1 MPASSVLYFDHNA
14 TTPIHPAVTEEMAR
28 VSTVAWANPGS
39 RHREG
44 RRARQVLEDA
54 RERLAA
60 LLGASPQQVVWTSGG
75 TEANNLAILG
85 LARSERRV
93 AAILP
98 GEHPSLENP
107 VVLLTRRGWMRQDLP
122 IDSDGQLRNDAAESI
137 DWERMGLV
145 TIALAHSETGVIR
158 DIGPLVERC
167 RHHGVPLHV
176 DAVQAAGKRPLDFHR
191 LGATSLSLAAHK
203 FGGPRGVGAI
213 VVSET
218 LPIDPLLRGGLQE
231 RERRPG
237 TEPVVLAAG
246 MVRALE
252 LWTAERETR
261 TAHLRQLRDRFEA
274 GLRETCA
281 PIVIHGERTTRLAN
295 TSNIAFPGCDGE
307 ALLVSLDLAGI
318 CASLGTACSSG
329 ATEPAPILV
338 AMGCPPEVLR
348 SSVRFS
354 FGPDQT
360 LGEIEQGI
368 GIVSQV
374 VKRNRAQ

>member
-1 MPASSVLYFDHNA
+1 MAASSVLYFDHNA
-14 TTPIHPAVTEEMAR
+14 TTPVPPAVTEEMAR
-28 VSTVAWANPGS
+28 VSAVAWANPGS

-54 RERLAA
+54 RERFAA
-60 LLGASPQQVVWTSGG
+60 LLGASPQEIVWTSGG

-85 LARSERRV
+85 LARSERRI

-107 VVLLTRRGWMRQDLP
+107 VALLTHRGWTRQDLP
-122 IDSDGQLRNDAAESI
+122 IDSDGQFRSGAAESF
-137 DWERMGLV
+137 DWGRMGLITV
-145 TIALAHSETGVIR
+145 ALAHSETGVIR
-158 DIGPLVERC
+158 DLGPLAERSR
-167 RHHGVPLHV
+167 RHAIPLHI
-176 DAVQAAGKRPLDFHR
+176 DAVQATGKLPIDFHG

-203 FGGPRGVGAI
+203 FGGPRGVGAL
-213 VVSET
+213 VVSEA
-218 LPIDPLLRGGLQE
+218 LPLDPLLRGGLQE

-252 LWTAERETR
+252 LWTTERERR
-261 TAHLRQLRDRFEA
+261 TEHLRQLRDRFEA
-274 GLRETCA
+274 GLRETC
-281 PIVIHGERTTRLAN
+281 PPVVIHGERTTRLAN

-338 AMGCPPEVLR
+338 AMGCPPDVLR

-360 LGEIEQGI
+360 LEEIERGI

-374 VKRNRAQ
+374 VKRNRGQ

>member
-1 MPASSVLYFDHNA
+1 MAASSVLYFDHNA
-14 TTPIHPAVTEEMAR
+14 TTPIPPAVTEEMTR
-28 VSTVAWANPGS
+28 VSAVAWANPGS

-54 RERLAA
+54 RERMAA
-60 LLGASPQQVVWTSGG
+60 LLGASPQEIVWTSGG

-85 LARSERRV
+85 LARSERRL

-107 VVLLTRRGWMRQDLP
+107 VALLTRRGWARHDLP
-122 IDSDGQLRNDAAESI
+122 IDDDGQLRSDAAGSV
-137 DWERMGLV
+137 DWERAGLV
-145 TIALAHSETGVIR
+145 TAALAHSETGVIR
-158 DIGPLVERC
+158 DIEPLAEQTR
-167 RHHGVPLHV
+167 RHGVPLHV
-176 DAVQAAGKRPLDFHR
+176 DAVQAAAKLPIDFHS
-191 LGATSLSLAAHK
+191 LGATSLALAAHK
-203 FGGPRGVGAI
+203 FGGPRGVGALL
-213 VVSET
+213 VSET
-218 LPIDPLLRGGLQE
+218 LQLDPLLRGGLQE

-252 LWTAERETR
+252 IWTTEREKR
-261 TAHLRQLRDRFEA
+261 TGHLRQLRDRFEA
-274 GLRETCA
+274 GLREACA
-281 PIVIHGERTTRLAN
+281 PVVIHGERTTRLAN

-307 ALLVSLDLAGI
+307 TLLVSLDLAGI

-338 AMGCPPEVLR
+338 AVGCPPEVLR

-360 LGEIEQGI
+360 LAEIEQGI

-374 VKRNRAQ
+374 VRRNRGQ